1 MLNIPS
7 RNTSFNPEEKTRSL
21 YRNWREGFVTPLLV
35 GSLVFGLI
43 ALIPAVSVA
52 FSSVISIIFIA
63 TYVIIGIVAF
73 IPFPYAV
80 RMGAFLLIIY
90 VLGVSELATH
100 GILGDGLFFFLGL
113 VIFATMMFSPRA
125 GVISMAANL
134 LTFVLFGWLM
144 LTDRFIP
151 INPNA
156 VPATVEDWIS
166 AGAVIV
172 MFGIIIVLGFQRLE
186 TEFLDA
192 QKQID
197 TTLSQLTDERN
208 NLEDKVLD
216 RTSQLRRVNDIGRAV
231 TAILNQDELLTAAA
245 FLIGREFESYY
256 AAIYFIDITGQWAEL
271 REGTGDAG
279 KVLRENKHKVDLGG
293 RTAIAAAIRTKQIR
307 IALDSGTESVRFDN
321 PLLPYT
327 RSQIVMPLVVGDH
340 VIGALELHST
350 KESAFSVQDV
360 DTYYNMA
367 NQVAIA
373 LENSRLFQEAQQSLV
388 EMQAT
393 QRQYLL
399 GAWSSLVAEKP
410 LEYELGDDESAERQ
424 LEIPLTLRDQIIG
437 QISMTTNDEWTP
449 EQRSLIESIATQAA
463 LALENARLVEE
474 SQSIATREK
483 VANEI
488 ISKVWASNTIDAI
501 LQTTVRELGRAME
514 AAEVDIEVKMGG
526 AYE

>member
-1 MLNIPS
+1 MLNRPAF
-7 RNTSFNPEEKTRSL
+7 NPALNPEEKTRGL

-35 GSLVFGLI
+35 GSLIFGLI

-63 TYVIIGIVAF
+63 TYVITGIVAF

-113 VIFATMMFSPRA
+113 IIFATMMFSPRA
-125 GVISMAANL
+125 GIISMAANI

-144 LTDRFIP
+144 LTGRFVP
-151 INPNA
+151 INPDA
-156 VPATVEDWIS
+156 VPATVQDWVS

-186 TEFLDA
+186 TEFLGA
-192 QKQID
+192 QKQVD
-197 TTLSQLTDERN
+197 VTLNQLTDERN

-216 RTSQLRRVNDIGRAV
+216 RTSQLRRVNEIGRAV
-231 TAILNQDELLTAAA
+231 TAILNPDELLTAAV
-245 FLIGREFESYY
+245 FMIGNEFESYFT
-256 AAIYFIDITGQWAEL
+256 AVYFIDITGKWAEL
-271 REGTGDAG
+271 REATGDAG
-279 KVLRENKHKVDLGG
+279 KVLRENKHKVDLTGK
-293 RTAIAAAIRTKQIR
+293 TAIASAIRTKQIR
-307 IALDSGTESVRFDN
+307 IALDTGNEPVHFDN

-327 RSQIVMPLVVGDH
+327 RSQIVMPLVVGEN
-340 VIGALELHST
+340 VIGVLELHST
-350 KESAFSVQDV
+350 KDSAFSVQDV

-373 LENSRLFQEAQQSLV
+373 VENSRLFQEAQQSLI

-393 QRQYLL
+393 QRQYLE
-399 GAWSSLVAEKP
+399 GAWSSLVSEKP
-410 LEYELGDDESAERQ
+410 LEYELGDDESAEKQ

-437 QISMTTNDEWTP
+437 QISMKANEEWTA
-449 EQRSLIESIATQAA
+449 EQRNLIEAIATQAA

-483 VANEI
+483 VASEI
-488 ISKVWASNTIDAI
+488 ISKVWASATIDVI
-501 LQTTVRELGRAME
+501 LQTTVRELGRALE
-514 AAEVDIEVKMGG
+514 ASEVDIEVRMDGNH
-526 AYE
+526 E

>member
-1 MLNIPS
+1 MLQTPS
-7 RNTSFNPEEKTRSL
+7 RNLLNPEQETQNL

-35 GSLVFGLI
+35 GSLIFGLI
-43 ALIPAVSVA
+43 ALIPAVTVA

-63 TYVIIGIVAF
+63 TYVITGIVAF
-73 IPFPYAV
+73 IPFPYSV

-113 VIFATMMFSPRA
+113 IIFATMMFSPRA
-125 GVISMAANL
+125 GIMSIGVNI
-134 LTFVLFGWLM
+134 LTFVVFGWLM
-144 LTDRFIP
+144 LSNAFVP
-151 INPNA
+151 LNPDA
-156 VPATVEDWIS
+156 APAKIQDWIS

-172 MFGIIIVLGFQRLE
+172 MFGVIIVLGFQRLE
-186 TEFLDA
+186 AEFLQA

-197 TTLSQLTDERN
+197 STLAQLTDERN
-208 NLEDKVLD
+208 NLENKVLD
-216 RTSQLRRVNDIGRAV
+216 RTSQLKRVNEIGRTV
-231 TAILNQDELLTAAA
+231 TAILNPDELLTAAVTM
-245 FLIGREFESYY
+245 IGSEFESYY
-256 AAIYFIDITGQWAEL
+256 SAIYFIDITGQWAEL

-293 RTAIAAAIRTKQIR
+293 RTAIANAIRTKQIQ
-307 IALDSGTESVRFDN
+307 IATDTGSDPSRFDN

-327 RSQIVMPLVVGDH
+327 RSQIVMPLVVGDN

-350 KESAFSVQDV
+350 KESAFSIQDV
-360 DTYYNMA
+360 DTYFNMA

-373 LENSRLFQEAQQSLV
+373 IENSRLFQDAQQSLV

-393 QRQYLL
+393 QRQYLQ
-399 GAWSSLVAEKP
+399 GAWSSLISEKP

-424 LEIPLTLRDQIIG
+424 LDIPLTLRDQIIG
-437 QISMTTNDEWTP
+437 QISMTTNEEWSQ
-449 EQRSLIESIATQAA
+449 EQRNLVESIATQAA

-474 SQSIATREK
+474 SQSIASREK

-488 ISKVWASNTIDAI
+488 ISKVWASATIDAI

-514 AAEVDIEVKMGG
+514 AAEVDIEVKMGTT
-526 AYE
+526 YEQ

>member
-1 MLNIPS
+1 MLQTPS
-7 RNTSFNPEEKTRSL
+7 RNLPNSEEKTQTL
-21 YRNWREGFVTPLLV
+21 YRNWRDRFVTPLLLV
-35 GSLVFGLI
+35 SLGVGLI
-43 ALIPAVSVA
+43 PLVAAVPSA
-52 FSSVISIIFIA
+52 FSSVISIIFII
-63 TYVIIGIVAF
+63 TYLITGIVAF
-73 IPFPYAV
+73 VPFPYAV

-113 VIFATMMFSPRA
+113 IIFATMMFSPRI
-125 GVISMAANL
+125 GMLSMGANI
-134 LTFVLFGWLM
+134 LTYILFGILM
-144 LTDRFIP
+144 LSGTFIP

-156 VPATVEDWIS
+156 APATWLDWLS
-166 AGAVIV
+166 AGGVTV
-172 MFGIIIVLGFQRLE
+172 MFGVIIVLGFQRLE
-186 TEFLDA
+186 GEFLEA

-197 TTLSQLTDERN
+197 STLNQLTDERN

-216 RTSQLRRVNDIGRAV
+216 RTSQLRRVNEIGRAV
-231 TAILNQDELLTAAA
+231 TAILNPDELLTAAVTM
-245 FLIGREFESYY
+245 IGSEFESYY

-279 KVLRENKHKVDLGG
+279 KVLRENKHKLDLGG
-293 RTAIAAAIRTKQIR
+293 RTAIASAIRTKQIQM
-307 IALDSGTESVRFDN
+307 ASDTGSDPSRFDN

-327 RSQIVMPLVVGDH
+327 RSQIVMPLLVGDN

-350 KESAFSVQDV
+350 KETAFSAQDV
-360 DTYYNMA
+360 DTYSNMA

-373 LENSRLFQEAQQSLV
+373 IENSRLFQDAQQSLV

-393 QRQYLL
+393 QRQYLQ
-399 GAWSSLVAEKP
+399 GAWSSLISEKP

-424 LEIPLTLRDQIIG
+424 IDIPLTLRDQIIG
-437 QISMTTNDEWTP
+437 QISMTTNEEWSQ
-449 EQRSLIESIATQAA
+449 EQKNLIESIATQAA

-474 SQSIATREK
+474 SQSIASREK

-488 ISKVWASNTIDAI
+488 ISKVWASATIDAI

-514 AAEVDIEVKMGG
+514 AAEVDIEVKMGVN
-526 AYE
+526 YEQ